1 MAQVH
6 EKVRDYIIDIMKAK
20 HLLTILSSIRV
31 CTQSNVLVGVSYTGA
46 LGSTR
51 ISLYAM

>member
-20 HLLTILSSIRV
+20 HLLTILSTVYGCVHSRM
-31 CTQSNVLVGVSYTGA
+31 SLLV
-46 LGSTR
+46 
-51 ISLYAM
+51 